1 MHDPRNLALAILAI
15 AVLAAVARRFER
27 SHRAPGVFWE
37 IWRHTRQAVGGR
49 NLIWWGVAV
58 LATVVLIATGWERW
72 LQDVFQRGD
81 LVSRDM
87 LWALLEGG
95 TYWTPALA
103 LVVLVVGW
111 LRKQPRIRLAGAV
124 AMQAVLVAFVI
135 THVLKCVTGRLGPL
149 HPARP
154 DRAPF
159 PMTEST
165 TDFAFDFWNRT
176 VGDGRFFW
184 PSGHTMSSM
193 VLVTAL
199 CACFPERRWIAWV
212 GYPLVAIM
220 GLGMIDGDFHW
231 TSDVIA
237 GLCLGWAAGRVV
249 GRSTRAEFD
258 RRAEALPGSRA

>member
-1 MHDPRNLALAILAI
+1 MHDPRILALAILAI
-15 AVLAAVARRFER
+15 AVLAAVASRSER
-27 SHRAPGVFWE
+27 ADRPPGVFWR
-37 IWRHTRQAVGGR
+37 IWRHTGRAVWGR
-49 NLIWWGVAV
+49 NLIWLVVSV
-58 LATVVLIATGWERW
+58 LVTVGLIATGWERW

-81 LVSRDM
+81 LVSRDL

-95 TYWTPALA
+95 TYWTPVVA

-111 LRKQPRIRLAGAV
+111 LRKQPRMQLAGAA

-165 TDFAFDFWNRT
+165 TDFAFDFWKRT

-193 VLVTAL
+193 ALVTAL
-199 CACFPERRWIAWV
+199 WACFPERRWIAWV

-249 GRSTRAEFD
+249 GRSMRSERD
-258 RRAEALPGSRA
+258 RRSDSKI

>member
-15 AVLAAVARRFER
+15 AVLAAVASRYER
-27 SHRAPGVFWE
+27 ADRPPGVFWG
-37 IWRHTRQAVGGR
+37 IWRHAGRAVSGR
-49 NLIWWGVAV
+49 NLIWLGFSVF
-58 LATVVLIATGWERW
+58 ATVVLIATGWERW

-81 LVSRDM
+81 LVSREL
-87 LWALLEGG
+87 LWALLRGG

-103 LVVLVVGW
+103 LVVLAVGRI
-111 LRKQPRIRLAGAV
+111 RKQPRVWLAGAA

-165 TDFAFDFWNRT
+165 TDFAFDFWNRA

-199 CACFPERRWIAWV
+199 WACFPERRWIAWV

-231 TSDVIA
+231 TSDVVA
-237 GLCLGWAAGRVV
+237 GLCLGLAAGTTV
-249 GRSTRAEFD
+249 GRGMRAEWD
-258 RRAEALPGSRA
+258 RRNDARPRT